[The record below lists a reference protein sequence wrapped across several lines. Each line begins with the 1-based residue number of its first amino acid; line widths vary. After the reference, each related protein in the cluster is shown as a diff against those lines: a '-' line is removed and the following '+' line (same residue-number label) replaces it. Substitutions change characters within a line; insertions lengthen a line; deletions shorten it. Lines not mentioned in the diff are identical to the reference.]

1 VKICRPQKFA
11 ALGYSPLSPPVNQAL
26 IVDLWFS
33 ILMARAWYNVGQTT
47 MASSV
52 ISSHLPTI

>member
-26 IVDLWFS
+26 IKNNAGFFAYFPKKGPYIRSEDYLK
-33 ILMARAWYNVGQTT
+33 
-47 MASSV
+47 
-52 ISSHLPTI
+52 